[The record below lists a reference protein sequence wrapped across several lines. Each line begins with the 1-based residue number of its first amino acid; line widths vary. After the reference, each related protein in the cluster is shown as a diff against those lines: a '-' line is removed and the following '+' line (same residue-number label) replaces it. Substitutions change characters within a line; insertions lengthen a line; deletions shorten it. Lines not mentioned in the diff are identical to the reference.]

1 MSEET
6 ATNQLPQQVI
16 SVLAVD
22 DDHLFLHSCQRSLE
36 RACFTVH
43 TANNSN
49 DALSMATDHD
59 YDIVLLDVNMLQMSG
74 LFRLPQL
81 KKEHSKTEV
90 IIVTGEGDLE
100 TAVKAMKLGAAD
112 FLTKPLQTAALIEK
126 IETLVAQSRA
136 LLENNTE
143 NNSERLHNERR
154 REKTNVDKWNPI
166 VARTNSAS

>member
-1 MSEET
+1 
-6 ATNQLPQQVI
+6 
-16 SVLAVD
+16 
-22 DDHLFLHSCQRSLE
+22 
-36 RACFTVH
+36 
-43 TANNSN
+43 
-49 DALSMATDHD
+49 MATDHD